1 MRSKNNTAGY
11 QRLKIGAHI
20 RKWRSL
26 KEIKQKDLA
35 NALRLSEA
43 AISNMENDLADIT
56 LSQLEDIS
64 IKLDIPVEKLFSDPQ
79 EAYTN
84 GLYSVANTD
93 DTKMHVMEKDIL
105 YAMFGTLQKKD
116 EHLKIVV
123 DNVLEVMKQIAR

>member
-116 EHLKIVV
+116 EQLKIVV